1 MGQLAHIA
9 LPSVPS
15 MPSVPN
21 GLPWVIGENHVAC
34 WVSMDSIRHLESK
47 YQIQNGCLIYL
58 MPSPCPANAQS
69 AQWAIS
75 GRYVTY
81 WISMDSIHH
90 WESKLTLFYVVH
102 SFFFFFLGFPARF
115 SRFPYLHACGDWW
128 SLFTFHTNW
137 FGFSVHKYTF
147 NTQYTLKH
155 FFLLM
160 SQSFSVHFIRSFYHQ
175 CLQHRLI
182 WNT

>member
-1 MGQLAHIA
+1 MGYRRKPCGMLSI
-9 LPSVPS
+9 
-15 MPSVPN
+15 N
-21 GLPWVIGENHVAC
+21 GLHSSFGVQI
-34 WVSMDSIRHLESK
+34 SK
-47 YQIQNGCLIYL
+47 SKRLFIITNAQP
-58 MPSPCPANAQS
+58 MPSPCPVCPMS
-69 AQWAIS
+69 YKRKIC
-75 GRYVTY
+75 YVLD
-81 WISMDSIHH
+81 ING
-90 WESKLTLFYVVH
+90 LH
-102 SFFFFFLGFPARF
+102 SSLGVQINSFLCCSFIFFLFSRFSRF

-155 FFLLM
+155 FFFLLM
-160 SQSFSVHFIRSFYHQ
+160 SQSFSVHFIRSLYHQ